1 MAHCGGIFFI
11 KNSDMRCFLGGN
23 CQLYLTF
30 SMAGRMLYMLERHW
44 IRAQSRWLIG
54 LEGFME
60 LDPRRQRSGLTAP
73 QGHGIRFLVESA
85 LRSIASDR
93 ITNRPTTRS
102 QWVERLC
109 EALMSTSETSYQSV
123 ISELMSIGVSSQDIY
138 QVFVPEAAR
147 HLGKL
152 WLHDEAS
159 FVDVSIGASR
169 LQALLRDA
177 ESRGHAK
184 GLDPTIPLG
193 QSILVVI
200 PDFEDHS
207 LGAFVA
213 ADQFRRHGLWV
224 HMAISLK
231 PDELVNLI
239 ATGRFSM
246 IGVTAAS
253 RKTVEKLAGLIEYIR
268 SRTEMCPPVVVG
280 GRAVSEV
287 ADVARRTGAD
297 FAVKS
302 VREAVERCGLATVA
316 ETLSSDIAL

>member
-1 MAHCGGIFFI
+1 METRTTRDGL
-11 KNSDMRCFLGGN
+11 LG
-23 CQLYLTF
+23 Q
-30 SMAGRMLYMLERHW
+30 
-44 IRAQSRWLIG
+44 
-54 LEGFME
+54 EGFME
-60 LDPRRQRSGLTAP
+60 LDPRRQRSGMSAP
-73 QGHGIRFLVESA
+73 KGQGIRFLVESA

-93 ITNRPTTRS
+93 ITSRPTTRA

-109 EALMSTSETSYQSV
+109 EALVSTSETSHQTV
-123 ISELMSIGVSSQDIY
+123 ISELISIGVSSQDIY
-138 QVFVPEAAR
+138 HVFVPEAAR

-159 FVDVSIGASR
+159 FVDVSVGAAR
-169 LQALLRDA
+169 LQTLLREA
-177 ESRGHAK
+177 ESKGHGV

-193 QSILVVI
+193 QSILMVI
-200 PDFEDHS
+200 PEFEDHS

-224 HMAISLK
+224 HMAIGLK

-246 IGVTAAS
+246 VGVTVAS
-253 RKTVEKLAGLIEYIR
+253 RKTVEKLAGLLEYIR
-268 SRTEMCPPVVVG
+268 SRTETCPPIVVG
-280 GRAVSEV
+280 GRAVTEI

-316 ETLSSDIAL
+316 ETLSSEIAP

>member
-1 MAHCGGIFFI
+1 
-11 KNSDMRCFLGGN
+11 MRATRDGHI
-23 CQLYLTF
+23 
-30 SMAGRMLYMLERHW
+30 GR
-44 IRAQSRWLIG
+44 
-54 LEGFME
+54 EGFME
-60 LDPRRQRSGLTAP
+60 LDPRRQRSGMSAP

-85 LRSIASDR
+85 LRSIASER
-93 ITNRPTTRS
+93 VTNWPTTRA

-109 EALMSTSETSYQSV
+109 EALMSTSETSHQSV
-123 ISELMSIGVSSQDIY
+123 IAELISIGVSSQDIY
-138 QVFVPEAAR
+138 QIFVPEAAR

-159 FVDVSIGASR
+159 FVDVSIGAAR
-169 LQALLRDA
+169 LQALLREA
-177 ESRGHAK
+177 EGKGHAK
-184 GLDPTIPLG
+184 GVDTSIPLG
-193 QSILVVI
+193 QSVLIVI
-200 PDFEDHS
+200 PEFEQHS

-224 HMAISLK
+224 HMAIALN
-231 PDELVNLI
+231 PDELVNLV

-253 RKTVEKLAGLIEYIR
+253 RKTVEKLAGLVEYIR
-268 SRTEMCPPVVVG
+268 SRTETCPPVVVG
-280 GRAVSEV
+280 GRAVDEI